1 MKYWDMDHRLLLG
14 CVAYL
19 SVCAYDVP
27 VLVVSGYVLSSLF
40 CLRLR
45 EFV

>member
-19 SVCAYDVP
+19 SVFAYYVP
-27 VLVVSGYVLSSLF
+27 IHVVSDYVLSSLS
-40 CLRLR
+40 CWRLR

>member
-19 SVCAYDVP
+19 FVYAYDVP
-27 VLVVSGYVLSSLF
+27 VRVVSGYVLSSLP
-40 CLRLR
+40 CWRLR